1 MNHTASFIPAR
12 RALASRC
19 KQRKIK
25 WTLANIA
32 AVGIGA
38 LGALSARSI
47 FLGGEHITASSTAAA
62 QSRLDSI
69 ITEQTTQAQQL
80 QLINT
85 RLQSHADATQHPDW
99 SVLIG
104 YISRI
109 GAQSIALDAFVL
121 TPGETRGSYNVTL
134 SGQAVSQNAVT
145 EFVLDLERSG
155 VFHETSLMRSSRG
168 NEQMYLFD
176 IECRIG
182 QPPATDPEKK
192 GTN

>member
-12 RALASRC
+12 RMLASRC
-19 KQRKIK
+19 KQRKIT
-25 WTLANIA
+25 WTLANTA
-32 AVGIGA
+32 AVVIGA
-38 LGALSARSI
+38 LGALAAHSI

-80 QLINT
+80 RLINA

-99 SVLIG
+99 SVLLG

-109 GAQSIALDAFVL
+109 GAQSIALESFVL
-121 TPGETRGSYNVTL
+121 IPGETRGTYNVTL
-134 SGQAVSQNAVT
+134 AGQAVSQNAVT
-145 EFVLDLERSG
+145 EFVLGLERSG
-155 VFHETSLMRSSRG
+155 VFHEAGLMRSSRG

-182 QPPATDPEKK
+182 QPVASDPAKK
-192 GTN
+192 GAN